1 MPYIKAELLK
11 KKKISIN
18 NYDHDVE
25 ISKQEEAKAYLSYS
39 TDITHQEA
47 TSTLKLLLNLP
58 SMQRDKQTLN
68 EPANNDPDFRFKK
81 MVATARKVSG
91 PYVVRGSH
99 KHRAQQVIL
108 SNGHAH
114 YEE

>member
-18 NYDHDVE
+18 HYDVE
-25 ISKQEEAKAYLSYS
+25 ISKQEETKAYLSYS
-39 TDITHQEA
+39 PNITHQEA

-58 SMQRDKQTLN
+58 SMQRDKQMLN
-68 EPANNDPDFRFKK
+68 EPADNDPEFRFKK

-108 SNGHAH
+108 SNGHAS